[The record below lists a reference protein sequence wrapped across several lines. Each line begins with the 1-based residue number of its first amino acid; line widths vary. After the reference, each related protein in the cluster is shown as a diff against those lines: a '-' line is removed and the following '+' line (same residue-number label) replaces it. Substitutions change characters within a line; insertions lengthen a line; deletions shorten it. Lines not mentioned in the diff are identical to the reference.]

1 MVSVP
6 GRGNSM
12 RKGPVGKN
20 RIVYGRIDRNL
31 VFLKHKAKLTVNG
44 SMRLKSQREP
54 DLEGHLVPGQ
64 ER

>member
-1 MVSVP
+1 
-6 GRGNSM
+6 M

-31 VFLKHKAKLTVNG
+31 IFLKHKAKLTVNG